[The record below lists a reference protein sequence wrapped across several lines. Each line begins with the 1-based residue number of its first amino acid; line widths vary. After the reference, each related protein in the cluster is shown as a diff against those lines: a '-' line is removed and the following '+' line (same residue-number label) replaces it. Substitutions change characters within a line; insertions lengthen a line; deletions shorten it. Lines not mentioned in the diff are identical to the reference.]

1 MQRTAF
7 SRLLSPSRLWPSCKT
22 YTRSVYGIELQHHA
36 LRRNFTSS
44 QFLRK
49 SKKKDNAKSGA
60 SLGTG
65 TTTSESTTSSDDQLD
80 LSQLEDGI
88 AAAVSRLKDDLS
100 KIRMGGRLSPETIE
114 GLRVQL
120 SKNIKDTVKLGE
132 LAQVVPKGG
141 RMVTLLVAE
150 ESYLKPIS
158 SAILS
163 SSLSLTPQP
172 DSHNALQLN
181 IPIPPPT
188 KESRDQT
195 VLAAKAAM
203 EKASSSVRD
212 ARGVVHKR
220 LQALVKKKVARPDD
234 ARKSQDKME
243 KLAEKGQ
250 KDVKDLFETAKKT
263 MERA

>member
-1 MQRTAF
+1 MQRTAV
-7 SRLLSPSRLWPSCKT
+7 SRLLSPSRLWPSPKPYLQT
-22 YTRSVYGIELQHHA
+22 IYGIELRRHA
-36 LRRNFTSS
+36 LWRSFSSS
-44 QFLRK
+44 QSLNK
-49 SKKKDNAKSGA
+49 SKKKDNAKNGVPEMPA
-60 SLGTG
+60 SQSTAS
-65 TTTSESTTSSDDQLD
+65 SEDPLD

-100 KIRMGGRLSPETIE
+100 KLRLGGRLSAETIE

-120 SKNIKDTVKLGE
+120 GKDTKDTARLGE

-141 RMVTLLVAE
+141 RMVAVLVAE
-150 ESYLKPIS
+150 EGHLKPIS

-163 SSLSLTPQP
+163 SNLSLTPQP
-172 DSHNALQLN
+172 DSHNALQIN
-181 IPIPPPT
+181 IPVPPPT

-195 VLAAKAAM
+195 VHAARAAM
-203 EKASSSVRD
+203 EKAANSVRD

-243 KLAEKGQ
+243 KLTEKGQ
-250 KDVKDLFETAKKT
+250 KEVKDLFETAKKA